1 MTEFLRDAM
10 AALDGV
16 VESPS
21 MFKDDLA
28 YWVHGKEIAH
38 FEPQNLIEIRLT
50 REVIRRHQEELKG
63 DPRVDLRY
71 SGSDWITVAFSSP
84 DDRVFVLELIEEAA
98 AAHRPPPGV
107 TLKRPPTGPELERRR
122 RFH

>member
-1 MTEFLRDAM
+1 MGEELRDAIVGV
-10 AALDGV
+10 DGV
-16 VESPS
+16 AESPS

-38 FEPQNLIEIRLT
+38 FEDADLLEIRLT
-50 REVIRRHQEELKG
+50 RGVIRHQRQELRG

-71 SGSDWITVAFSSP
+71 SGSDWVTVRFSLP
-84 DDRVFVLELIEEAA
+84 EDRDFVIGLVERAA
-98 AAHRPPPGV
+98 EAHRPPPGV
-107 TLKRPPTGPELERRR
+107 TPDPPPAGRELERRR

>member
-1 MTEFLRDAM
+1 MTENLRDAM

-21 MFKDDLA
+21 MFKGDFG

-38 FEPQNLIEIRLT
+38 FEDTNLIEIRLT
-50 REVIRRHQEELKG
+50 REVVRSRREELKS
-63 DPRVDLRY
+63 DRRVDLRY
-71 SGSDWITVAFSSP
+71 AGSDWVTVHFSLP
-84 DDRVFVLELIEEAA
+84 EDQGFVVELVAEAA

-107 TLKRPPTGPELERRR
+107 TPDPPPIGPELERRR
-122 RFH
+122 RFR